1 MTQEAETHEQ
11 DLDGL
16 LVRFV
21 SMIEES
27 LDRHATRFEKATTAL
42 IAAIQSAPQATGPRP
57 PQARPQQAQA
67 RAGAPSAPARAGQR
81 GRSSYCGC
89 ECQCWRDFKDTFTGK
104 CCECIIDNKG
114 RNVPC
119 GCRSQAGEFMVKSGR
134 YWEWQKGTPGQA
146 ASAAVEE
153 IDPDDLPF

>member
-1 MTQEAETHEQ
+1 MTQETETREP
-11 DLDGL
+11 DIDGM

-27 LDRHATRFEKATTAL
+27 LDRHATRFEKAAEAL
-42 IAAIQSAPQATGPRP
+42 IAALQSAPQAAGPRP
-57 PQARPQQAQA
+57 PQARPQA
-67 RAGAPSAPARAGQR
+67 RAGAPSAPAQGQRGR
-81 GRSSYCGC
+81 GRSSYCAC
-89 ECQCWRDFKDTFTGK
+89 DCQCWRDFKATFAGK

-119 GCRSQAGEFMVKSGR
+119 GCRSQAGEVMVKAGR
-134 YWEWQKGTPGQA
+134 YWEWQKGSPGQA
-146 ASAAVEE
+146 APAAVEE